1 MSACHVEHLLQPGD
15 QAPNFVLDAISRQ
28 GKIALDDFRGRSP
41 LLIGLFRGLHC
52 PFCRRHVAAMAQLNP
67 TLREKGIESLV
78 VVSTPVERARLYFR
92 YQPIPNLLAAS
103 DPERALHRAFG
114 LPVLEF
120 THNETD
126 WPYKVGMNVVMAMRV
141 DRPGELPEPM
151 PPPTAGD
158 LLNKKDGYEITEAD
172 RQVSLAGHMQLVGH
186 FLLDREGVVRW
197 SFTEVEDEGRN
208 VCQALN
214 PGELLSAASEVAH

>member
-1 MSACHVEHLLQPGD
+1 
-15 QAPNFVLDAISRQ
+15 
-28 GKIALDDFRGRSP
+28 
-41 LLIGLFRGLHC
+41 
-52 PFCRRHVAAMAQLNP
+52 MAQLSSA
-67 TLREKGIESLV
+67 LREKGIESLV

-92 YQPIPNLLAAS
+92 YQPIPNLFAAS
-103 DPERALHRAFG
+103 DPERDLHRAFG

-126 WPYKVGMNVVMAMRV
+126 WPYKVGMDVVMAMRV

-151 PPPTAGD
+151 APPTAGD
-158 LLNKKDGYEITEAD
+158 LLNKKDRYEFTEAD

-186 FLLDREGVVRW
+186 FLLDRESVVRW

-214 PGELLSAASEVAH
+214 PEELLSAASQIAD

>member
-1 MSACHVEHLLQPGD
+1 MSVCHVEHLLQPGD
-15 QAPNFVLDAISRQ
+15 QAPNFVLDAISRE

-52 PFCRRHVAAMAQLNP
+52 PFCRLHVAAMAQLSSA
-67 TLREKGIESLV
+67 LREKGIESLV

-92 YQPIPNLLAAS
+92 YQPIPNLFAAS
-103 DPERALHRAFG
+103 DPERDLHRAFG

-126 WPYKVGMNVVMAMRV
+126 WPYKVGMDVVMAMRV

-151 PPPTAGD
+151 APPTAGD
-158 LLNKKDGYEITEAD
+158 LLNKKDRYEFTEAD

-186 FLLDREGVVRW
+186 FLLDRESVVRW

-214 PGELLSAASEVAH
+214 PEELLSAASQIAD

>member
-1 MSACHVEHLLQPGD
+1 MSVCHVEHLLQPGD
-15 QAPNFVLDAISRQ
+15 QAPNFVLDAISRE

-52 PFCRRHVAAMAQLNP
+52 PFCRRHVAAMAQLSSS
-67 TLREKGIESLV
+67 LREKGIESLV

-126 WPYKVGMNVVMAMRV
+126 WPYKVGMDVVMAMRV

-151 PPPTAGD
+151 APPIAGD
-158 LLNKKDGYEITEAD
+158 LLNKKDRYEFTEAD
-172 RQVSLAGHMQLVGH
+172 RQGSLAGHMQLVGH
-186 FLLDREGVVRW
+186 FLLDRESVVRW

-214 PGELLSAASEVAH
+214 PEELLSAASQIAD

>member
-1 MSACHVEHLLQPGD
+1 MSVCHVEYLLQPGD
-15 QAPNFVLDAISRQ
+15 QAPNFVLDAISRE

-52 PFCRRHVAAMAQLNP
+52 PFCRRHVAAMAQLSSA
-67 TLREKGIESLV
+67 LREKGIESLV

-92 YQPIPNLLAAS
+92 YQPIPNLFAAS
-103 DPERALHRAFG
+103 DPERDLHRAFG

-126 WPYKVGMNVVMAMRV
+126 WPYKVGMDVVMAMRV

-151 PPPTAGD
+151 APPTAGD
-158 LLNKKDGYEITEAD
+158 LLNKKDRYEFTEAD

-186 FLLDREGVVRW
+186 FLLDRESVVRW

-214 PGELLSAASEVAH
+214 PEELLSAASQIAD